1 MSKIWDD
8 IKKEG
13 KIEERINSICA
24 LMSNAKLS
32 VDETMAMLNIPED
45 EREEYRKLVE
55 DKLSND
61 SNLGQKEKSDE

>member
-13 KIEERINSICA
+13 KIEGSINCICA
-24 LMSNAKLS
+24 LMSNAKIS
-32 VDETMAMLNIPED
+32 VDEAMAMLNIPED

-55 DKLSND
+55 RV
-61 SNLGQKEKSDE
+61 

>member
-13 KIEERINSICA
+13 MIEGRINSICA
-24 LMSNAKLS
+24 LMSNAKIS
-32 VDETMAMLNIPED
+32 VDEAMAMLNIPED

-55 DKLSND
+55 EKVS
-61 SNLGQKEKSDE
+61 LG

>member
-13 KIEERINSICA
+13 KIEGSINCICA
-24 LMSNAKLS
+24 LMSNAKIS
-32 VDETMAMLNIPED
+32 VDEAMAMLNIPED

-55 DKLSND
+55 EKVS
-61 SNLGQKEKSDE
+61 LGESVK

>member
-13 KIEERINSICA
+13 MIEERINSICA

-32 VDETMAMLNIPED
+32 VNEAMVMLNVPED

-55 DKLSND
+55 EKVS
-61 SNLGQKEKSDE
+61 LG

>member
-1 MSKIWDD
+1 MMSKIWDD

-13 KIEERINSICA
+13 MIEGRINSICA

-32 VDETMAMLNIPED
+32 VNEAMAMLNIPED

-55 DKLSND
+55 EKVS
-61 SNLGQKEKSDE
+61 LG